1 MLCPHGYIIDVAG
14 VDPVVTQGTHLKPT
28 VMYVH
33 HVRSHSSGQLFGGDS
48 VMTGYAAY
56 MDPAGIFETLDT
68 AYILLANGFRKSADI
83 ETLRSV
89 QAQTNRTA
97 SVSFSTNGP
106 IDE

>member
-1 MLCPHGYIIDVAG
+1 
-14 VDPVVTQGTHLKPT
+14 
-28 VMYVH
+28 
-33 HVRSHSSGQLFGGDS
+33 
-48 VMTGYAAY
+48 
-56 MDPAGIFETLDT
+56 MDPAGIFETIDT

-83 ETLRSV
+83 ETVRSV